1 MITKQLSYEQEKL
14 LLLKKGDRKVFE
26 NIFNEYYTILVRLS
40 LNILKQEEV
49 AEEVVQDVFVKLWE
63 KRKDISIQVSLK
75 SYLAQSVKNKSL
87 NYLKSKE
94 GKYQQLSKIEVEDY
108 LIIDEE
114 TQHEL
119 EFLEFQYLV
128 EKSINS
134 LPDRSQQIF
143 KLSRFEGLSYSK
155 IADKLDISVKAV
167 EKQMNSSLKKMR
179 EFLGVRNR

>member
-1 MITKQLSYEQEKL
+1 MTTKQLSYEQGQL

-40 LNILKQEEV
+40 LNIVKQEEI

-63 KRKDISIQVSLK
+63 KKEEISIQVSIQV
-75 SYLAQSVKNKSL
+75 YLSKVVRNQSL

-94 GKYQQLSKIEVEDY
+94 GKYQQVVKTELDDDLVVDQEA
-108 LIIDEE
+108 
-114 TQHEL
+114 QHEL

-128 EKSINS
+128 EKSINA

-155 IADKLDISVKAV
+155 IAQQLDISVKAV
-167 EKQMNSSLKKMR
+167 EKQMSFSLKRMR
-179 EFLGVRNR
+179 EFLGMRNR